1 MGLQFTNRSLQGH
14 LPKIQTTHTMN
25 PNPNETKG
33 SGAKRA
39 GLLAL
44 TFALALLPQVAR
56 ANSTAPV
63 LAAISTAA
71 QQDESVCRDAPRDCP
86 TSSVPDAS
94 ATLTLLGCGIA
105 TLLAFKRRLPSRF
118 THV

>member
-1 MGLQFTNRSLQGH
+1 
-14 LPKIQTTHTMN
+14 MN
-25 PNPNETKG
+25 LNQNEKANP
-33 SGAKRA
+33 GAKRA
-39 GLLAL
+39 AVLAL

-63 LAAISTAA
+63 LAAVSTAA
-71 QQDESVCRDAPRDCP
+71 QQDESVCRDTPRDCGP

>member
-1 MGLQFTNRSLQGH
+1 
-14 LPKIQTTHTMN
+14 MN
-25 PNPNETKG
+25 PIANDKRSPG
-33 SGAKRA
+33 GKRA
-39 GLLAL
+39 ALLAL
-44 TFALALLPQVAR
+44 TFALALLPQAAR

-63 LAAISTAA
+63 LAALSTVA
-71 QQDESVCRDAPRDCP
+71 QQEESVCRDAPRDCGP
-86 TSSVPDAS
+86 TSSVPDAT